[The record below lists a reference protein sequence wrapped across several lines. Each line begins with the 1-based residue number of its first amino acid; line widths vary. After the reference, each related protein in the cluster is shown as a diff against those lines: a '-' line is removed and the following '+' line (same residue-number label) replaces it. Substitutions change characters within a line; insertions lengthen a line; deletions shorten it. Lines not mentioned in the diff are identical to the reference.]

1 MASETPKT
9 EELEE
14 ELRDQVLDVQNPI
27 YQSDMVNNDIKIG
40 MLNIQMLYSHRR
52 YGTKYFWFSRITIPK

>member
-40 MLNIQMLYSHRR
+40 MLNILNVL
-52 YGTKYFWFSRITIPK
+52 FL